1 MSRSGY
7 YYWNMHHEQS
17 HLRDAES
24 IDLIKSAHARFH
36 HKAGIR
42 TIKMYLE
49 IKHGITMNT
58 KKIQRIKKTYC
69 IITEVRRKNKYNTF
83 NLAVHEDETA
93 PNLLNRQFSRN
104 RPHEVYSTDITYLS
118 YGTGNR
124 AYLSAVKDLS
134 SREIVHHCVSRN
146 IGMEIASEGLGDL
159 LNKLPH
165 EIRSKLIIHSD
176 QGSHY
181 RHKAFRSILTKYGVM
196 QSMSR
201 KGNCL
206 DNAPI
211 ESFFGHMKDEI
222 DLKACKTFNDVKD
235 IVSDYIRYYNEDR
248 PQWTLKKMTPVE
260 YRCHLNS

>member
-1 MSRSGY
+1 M
-7 YYWNMHHEQS
+7 
-17 HLRDAES
+17 
-24 IDLIKSAHARFH
+24 RFH
-36 HKAGIR
+36 SKAGIR

-49 IKHGITMNT
+49 FKHGIIMNT
-58 KKIQRIKKTYC
+58 KKIQRIKKTYG
-69 IITEVRRKNKYNTF
+69 ITTEIGRKNRYNTF
-83 NLAVHEDETA
+83 NLAVQEDETS
-93 PNLLNRQFSRN
+93 PNLLNRQFCRN
-104 RPHEVYSTDITYLS
+104 RPHEVYSTDITYLP
-118 YGTGNR
+118 YGASNR

-134 SREIVHHCVSRN
+134 SREIVHHCVSQN
-146 IGMEIASEGLGDL
+146 IRMEIASEGLDKL
-159 LNKLPH
+159 LQKLPN
-165 EIRSKLIIHSD
+165 EIRSNLIIHSD

-181 RHKAFRSILTKYGVM
+181 RHRGFRNLLRGYGVM

-222 DLKACKTFNDVKD
+222 NLKSCKTFNDVKTM
-235 IVSDYIRYYNEDR
+235 VNEYIRYYNEDR